1 VWLPTYEEAHV
12 GARVML
18 VKGFK
23 LNAITRY
30 SDYKRFNVETL
41 NSISKPKEAPPAAA
55 PPTTSAPPLTQT
67 PTPTPSPGPA
77 PTSP

>member
-1 VWLPTYEEAHV
+1 VL
-12 GARVML
+12 L

-41 NSISKPKEAPPAAA
+41 NSIGKPKEAPPA
-55 PPTTSAPPLTQT
+55 TTPST
-67 PTPTPSPGPA
+67 TPSPVPA
-77 PTSP
+77 PNSAPTPANPQ